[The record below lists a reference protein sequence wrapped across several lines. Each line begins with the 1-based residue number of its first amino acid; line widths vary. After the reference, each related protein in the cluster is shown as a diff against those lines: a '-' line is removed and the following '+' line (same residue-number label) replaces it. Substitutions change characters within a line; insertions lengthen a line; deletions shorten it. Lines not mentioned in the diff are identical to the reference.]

1 MRPTRALLVEARID
15 SLKGSVMNP
24 RIEKED
30 TARVLATAAVFFGG
44 LAALAAWQ
52 GVFERLAAEDVA
64 AIAAFAAAFASLALW
79 LDVPLREYVRRA
91 FAVRKGAAK
100 SPAPKRAAT

>member
-1 MRPTRALLVEARID
+1 
-15 SLKGSVMNP
+15 MNP

-52 GVFERLAAEDVA
+52 GVFDRLSAEHVA
-64 AIAAFAAAFASLALW
+64 AIAAFAVAFASLALW
-79 LDVPLREYVRRA
+79 LDAPLRGYVRRA
-91 FAVRKGAAK
+91 IAVRRGAAK